1 MIVFDNVL
9 TPLILKKIVNPR
21 LSEQNSTSLSVEA
34 PRVRTRHI
42 LSRNHTSAVYSK
54 VLLTQTLYE
63 IIQQRDVDICRTV
76 GEQNVVGVTK
86 MLDERTHCRTCS
98 VELRQQVIVLW
109 KKHEFLIYTDVSDRI
124 VRTLMLLVL
133 AHRTVSVEAYIR
145 ETMLDDIVSPSV
157 LHGAPETRL
166 QLAAHH

>member
-1 MIVFDNVL
+1 
-9 TPLILKKIVNPR
+9 
-21 LSEQNSTSLSVEA
+21 
-34 PRVRTRHI
+34 
-42 LSRNHTSAVYSK
+42 
-54 VLLTQTLYE
+54 
-63 IIQQRDVDICRTV
+63 
-76 GEQNVVGVTK
+76 

-133 AHRTVSVEAYIR
+133 AHRTVSVEVYIR
-145 ETMLDDIVSPSV
+145 ETMLDDIVSPSF

>member
-1 MIVFDNVL
+1 
-9 TPLILKKIVNPR
+9 
-21 LSEQNSTSLSVEA
+21 
-34 PRVRTRHI
+34 
-42 LSRNHTSAVYSK
+42 
-54 VLLTQTLYE
+54 
-63 IIQQRDVDICRTV
+63 
-76 GEQNVVGVTK
+76 

-109 KKHEFLIYTDVSDRI
+109 KKHEFLIYTDVSDCI

-157 LHGAPETRL
+157 LHGVPETRL

>member
-1 MIVFDNVL
+1 
-9 TPLILKKIVNPR
+9 
-21 LSEQNSTSLSVEA
+21 
-34 PRVRTRHI
+34 
-42 LSRNHTSAVYSK
+42 
-54 VLLTQTLYE
+54 
-63 IIQQRDVDICRTV
+63 
-76 GEQNVVGVTK
+76 

-109 KKHEFLIYTDVSDRI
+109 KKHEFLIYTDVSDCI

-145 ETMLDDIVSPSV
+145 KTMLDDIVSPSV
-157 LHGAPETRL
+157 LHGVPETRL